1 MPEPL
6 VAAVVCSSGS
16 AVVVGRFGDGLPR
29 VHGAGSGERTGDGC
43 PAPAGSAGLTWT
55 LLTVET
61 GQKRRSRL
69 AERAISGDGRAR
81 QGVGCLNDRP
91 QFRAEL
97 TRHAGDIAVV
107 TLEGE
112 IDLYTAPEFREVLLR
127 GIDEGARR
135 VIVDLSSVTFVD
147 STALGVLVGGG
158 KRLRLHDGALLIVC
172 GLDGI
177 RRILE
182 VAGLAG
188 VFAVHGTLE
197 EALAAAG

>member
-1 MPEPL
+1 MEC
-6 VAAVVCSSGS
+6 V
-16 AVVVGRFGDGLPR
+16 
-29 VHGAGSGERTGDGC
+29 
-43 PAPAGSAGLTWT
+43 
-55 LLTVET
+55 
-61 GQKRRSRL
+61 K
-69 AERAISGDGRAR
+69 
-81 QGVGCLNDRP
+81 DRP

-97 TRHAGDIAVV
+97 ARLPHDVAVV

-112 IDLYTAPEFREVLLR
+112 VDLYTAPEFKEVLLR

-158 KRLRLHDGALLIVC
+158 KRLRRHDGSLLLVC

-182 VAGLAG
+182 IAGLAG
-188 VFAVHGTLE
+188 VFAVHPTLD